1 MYYNSLGERVSRA
14 RFKEMY
20 NAFKNRQELI
30 KAGLMNRRSLLK
42 MGLLSSTGYL
52 LAKNGLS
59 AWAWGGGSYNGGQCS
74 SPATT
79 PFTMQLPI
87 MPVKQPVAW
96 SSLTPAPQINPNT
109 ATNPAT
115 GLPYE
120 GRTRAHQAPPLGFP
134 FPTAVTYQVTQR
146 PGLVTVSNQLP
157 QQTMGL
163 RRH

>member
-1 MYYNSLGERVSRA
+1 MYHNSLGERISRA

-30 KAGLMNRRSLLK
+30 RAGLMNRRSLLK

-52 LAKNGLS
+52 MAKNGLS
-59 AWAWGGGSYNGGQCS
+59 AWAWGGGSYNGGQCA

-96 SSLTPAPQINPNT
+96 SSLTPAPQ
-109 ATNPAT
+109 
-115 GLPYE
+115 
-120 GRTRAHQAPPLGFP
+120 
-134 FPTAVTYQVTQR
+134 TYVR
-146 PGLVTVSNQLP
+146 
-157 QQTMGL
+157 
-163 RRH
+163 